1 MIRIRRSDERGHA
14 NHGWL
19 DTYHTFSFAGY
30 HDPRNMGFRSLRVL
44 NDDKVAPAA
53 GFPTHPHRDMEIL
66 TYVVEGALEHRDSSG
81 GGSVIRPGD
90 VQRMTA
96 GSGIAHSEFNPS
108 SEEWTRL
115 LQIWLLPERR
125 GLEPGYE
132 QKHFEQAGR
141 RGKLRLVASRD
152 GRDGSL
158 TIHQDVA
165 VYAGLLAAGDR
176 ARLPLAPGR
185 HAWVQ
190 VVRGAVGLGERVL
203 GEGDGAA
210 ISDEPAVELTGG
222 GDQGGEVLLFDLA

>member
-108 SEEWTRL
+108 PEEWTRL

-132 QKHFEQAGR
+132 QKHFEHAGR

-190 VVRGAVGLGERVL
+190 VVRGTVRLGDHELR
-203 GEGDGAA
+203 EGDGARV
-210 ISDEPAVELTGG
+210 SDERTLELASV
-222 GDQGGEVLLFDLA
+222 DDAELLLFDLA